1 MDKQNRRPS
10 RKIGLGGILLRA
22 ALILLCLVLL
32 TVHLMGSLYARY
44 ISRGEG
50 SDNARVAEFDVD
62 VAFDDGGELQKS
74 VTATMAYNTETQTY
88 EIVVTNRSEVAISY
102 DIYVRNI
109 TVDNGSGEGITLK
122 LDDGATKAFDS
133 EVVFMDAGAMAP
145 GNASKSH
152 NLNFMVDWS
161 EFLENFTG
169 ESVSVTITF
178 DILVDVKQV
187 D

>member
-1 MDKQNRRPS
+1 MEKKNRRSS
-10 RKIGLGGILLRA
+10 RKMTPAGILLRVIVILIC
-22 ALILLCLVLL
+22 LILLSVYF
-32 TVHLMGSLYARY
+32 MDGLYARY
-44 ISRGEG
+44 VSNASGAD
-50 SDNARVAEFDVD
+50 SARVAKFDVD
-62 VAFDDGGELQKS
+62 VAFDDGTDQ
-74 VTATMAYNTETQTY
+74 VDATMTYNETTQTY

-109 TVDNGSGEGITLK
+109 KVSQGDGSGISLK
-122 LDDGATKAFDS
+122 LDDGATKPFAS

-152 NLNFMVDWS
+152 NLNFVVDWS
-161 EFLENFTG
+161 AFLEKFSGNA
-169 ESVSVTITF
+169 VSVTITF

>member
-10 RKIGLGGILLRA
+10 RKIGLGGILLRV

-62 VAFDDGGELQKS
+62 VAFRDGGELKAS
-74 VTATMAYNTETQTY
+74 VTASMAYNTETQTY
-88 EIVVTNRSEVAISY
+88 EIVVINDSEVAISY
-102 DIYVRNI
+102 DIYVKNI
-109 TVDNGSGEGITLK
+109 TVDKGSGEGISLK
-122 LDDGATKAFDS
+122 LDDGTAKAFAS
-133 EVVFMDAGAMAP
+133 EVVFMNAGAMAP
-145 GNASKSH
+145 GNASNPH
-152 NLNFMVDWS
+152 YLNFVVDWS
-161 EFLENFTG
+161 AFLENFTG
-169 ESVSVTITF
+169 ESVSVNIEF

>member
-62 VAFDDGGELQKS
+62 VAFDDGTDQ
-74 VTATMAYNTETQTY
+74 VDATMTYNETTQTY

-109 TVDNGSGEGITLK
+109 TVSQGDGNGISLK
-122 LDDGATKAFDS
+122 LDDGATKAFAS
-133 EVVFMDAGAMAP
+133 EVVFMNAGAMAP
-145 GNASKSH
+145 GNASNSH
-152 NLNFMVDWS
+152 NLNFAVDWS
-161 EFLENFTG
+161 AFLKNFTG
-169 ESVSVTITF
+169 KAVSVTITF